1 MAGARPELLSL
12 LLSTDDIE
20 VFLDNLARTASE
32 SLGASCA
39 VTVRS
44 GRMPLTAAHSDSL
57 AAAVDEA
64 QYEQGQGP
72 CLHALDSGDIVA
84 IPDVTRDD
92 RWAGYHAHALA
103 HGVRS
108 SLSLPLQAD
117 GLTTGAL
124 NLLREHPRLRRP
136 HLDVRSDS
144 SGRARRRCRRRRRA
158 AGTAGGAHDS
168 AARSSRHS
176 SCHRPRH
183 RHPHGPTAVYR
194 RRGNR
199 PTTQR
204 ITKPQPQSPRPRH
217 RPRHRCWR
225 STARAG
231 LVRRPEVD
239 RPPRTPWG
247 RGRMMTSPL
256 FAA

>member
-1 MAGARPELLSL
+1 VPDPFAAATNEAEGVGSAEMAGARPELLSL

-124 NLLREHPRLRRP
+124 NFYSESTHAFDDPTLMSAATALAAQGGAVVGVAVRQAQQAELTTQLREALATRAVIDHAIGILMAQQRCTADEAIALLRSASQNRNRR
-136 HLDVRSDS
+136 V
-144 SGRARRRCRRRRRA
+144 
-158 AGTAGGAHDS
+158 HDL
-168 AARSSRHS
+168 ATDLV
-176 SCHRPRH
+176 
-183 RHPHGPTAVYR
+183 TAV
-194 RRGNR
+194 GG
-199 PTTQR
+199 
-204 ITKPQPQSPRPRH
+204 QP
-217 RPRHRCWR
+217 
-225 STARAG
+225 
-231 LVRRPEVD
+231 PEPASFGD
-239 RPPRTPWG
+239 PK
-247 RGRMMTSPL
+247 
-256 FAA
+256 